1 MSDWFKN
8 LFIDEAKCALNKG
21 GAVSDE
27 QISSAVNAYLD
38 ENPVSSATSVIEN
51 NVLKVK

>member
-8 LFIDEAKCALNKG
+8 LFIDEAKRALSKSNP
-21 GAVSDE
+21 VSDE
-27 QISSAVNAYLD
+27 QITSAVNAYLD